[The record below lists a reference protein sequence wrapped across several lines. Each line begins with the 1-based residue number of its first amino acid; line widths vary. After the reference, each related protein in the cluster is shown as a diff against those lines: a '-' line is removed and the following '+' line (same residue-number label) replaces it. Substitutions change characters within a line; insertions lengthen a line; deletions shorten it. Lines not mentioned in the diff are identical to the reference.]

1 MICIRGICNMFL
13 NVSVREV
20 RCVYCSCFQSGV
32 LYLHKYFCL
41 LFRWFAGKQIRNVG
55 SIGGNIIT
63 GSPISDLNPIFMA
76 SGCKLTLASKHKK
89 RTVDFDQNFYT
100 GYRKSILEPNE
111 ILVSIT
117 IPFTRQN
124 EYFVAFKQVRT
135 YLVKMSLPNLFLKA
149 LQIKRIR

>member
-1 MICIRGICNMFL
+1 MN
-13 NVSVREV
+13 
-20 RCVYCSCFQSGV
+20 SG
-32 LYLHKYFCL
+32 YLHKYFCL

-124 EYFVAFKQVRT
+124 EYFVAFKQVRIHFTLWT
-135 YLVKMSLPNLFLKA
+135 YLVKMSLPNLVLKA
-149 LQIKRIR
+149 LQIKRIRWEKVGGSSFIKTYWNL

>member
-1 MICIRGICNMFL
+1 M
-13 NVSVREV
+13 VSTN
-20 RCVYCSCFQSGV
+20 
-32 LYLHKYFCL
+32 HL
-41 LFRWFAGKQIRNVG
+41 LTPFRWFAGKQIRNVG

-124 EYFVAFKQVRT
+124 EYFVAFKQVRIHFT
-135 YLVKMSLPNLFLKA
+135 L
-149 LQIKRIR
+149 

>member
-1 MICIRGICNMFL
+1 MTWYENSLLG
-13 NVSVREV
+13 
-20 RCVYCSCFQSGV
+20 
-32 LYLHKYFCL
+32 YLILHT

-63 GSPISDLNPIFMA
+63 GSPISDINPIFMA

-135 YLVKMSLPNLFLKA
+135 HFTLWIYNLVKISYIKFIFESSPNQKNQMTKIGGSYF
-149 LQIKRIR
+149 I

>member
-1 MICIRGICNMFL
+1 MVKVEKILEGSL
-13 NVSVREV
+13 NSIPSPSPSLNIQIMGGKSL
-20 RCVYCSCFQSGV
+20 RCKGLWIQDIFINI
-32 LYLHKYFCL
+32 FFL

-111 ILVSIT
+111 ILVSIS

-124 EYFVAFKQVRT
+124 EHFVAFKQVRIHFT
-135 YLVKMSLPNLFLKA
+135 LWTRDY
-149 LQIKRIR
+149 